1 MKCSYPPHTHSH
13 SEVTGTLMDSI
24 MVMLSQVGV
33 KLYTLNTRHFT
44 YRLYLHKAAKKK
56 KKTPKTEA
64 IIATLSL
71 GSQPGPSWHLSL
83 VLALSTVVMQTL
95 WCPHARRRPPLP

>member
-13 SEVTGTLMDSI
+13 SEVTGTLMDLI

-33 KLYTLNTRHFT
+33 KLYTLSTCHFP

-56 KKTPKTEA
+56 PPKTEA
-64 IIATLSL
+64 ITSTLSM

-83 VLALSTVVMQTL
+83 VLSLSTVVMQTL